1 MTTAVYPGSFDP
13 IHEGHLDVIKRA
25 RMIFDRVVVGVLDN
39 TAKRC
44 LFTAAERAQMVRDSL
59 GPESDVVVAHFSGLA
74 VEFAISQGA
83 AVIVRGLRAVSDL
96 DSEFQMALMNRRL
109 EPRVHTVFLT
119 TSFANVYL
127 SSSLIKDVCAHGG
140 GVQGLVP
147 APVEAALR
155 QRLERAGPRPR
166 AEEGA

>member
-25 RMIFDRVVVGVLDN
+25 QMIFDRVVVGVLEN
-39 TAKRC
+39 PAKAC
-44 LFTAAERAQMVRDSL
+44 LFTAAERAQLVRDSL
-59 GPESDVVVAHFSGLA
+59 GPQSDVVVEHFSGLA

-83 AVIVRGLRAVSDL
+83 TVILRGLRAVSDL

-155 QRLERAGPRPR
+155 RRLGRPDPPPQ
-166 AEEGA
+166 AEEGP

>member
-109 EPRVHTVFLT
+109 APEVETVFLQPAGRY
-119 TSFANVYL
+119 SFV
-127 SSSLIKDVCAHGG
+127 SSRMVKEVFSFGG
-140 GVQGLVP
+140 DITGLVP
-147 APVEAALR
+147 ANVLKRLR
-155 QRLERAGPRPR
+155 RQAKQSSL
-166 AEEGA
+166 